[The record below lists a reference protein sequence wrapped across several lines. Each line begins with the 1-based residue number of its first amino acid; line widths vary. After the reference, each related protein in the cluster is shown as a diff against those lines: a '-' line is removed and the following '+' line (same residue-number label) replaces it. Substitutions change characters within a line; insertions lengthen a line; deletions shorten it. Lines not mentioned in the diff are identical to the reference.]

1 MRLKRLKG
9 SWMKMPEKG
18 LLIVVSGP
26 SGTGKG
32 TVLKE
37 LFSQHKGLFFS
48 VSATT
53 RDARPGETEGVHYF
67 FLTKEEFERQIGDN
81 NMLEF
86 AEYCQNYYGTPRSA
100 VEEKRAAGFDVILD
114 VEVKGA
120 MHIKSEMKDAVLIFL
135 MPPSI
140 EELEKRLRSRGTEC
154 EEVITRRLEKARK
167 EIKASPNY
175 DYIVVNDNIKHAASQ
190 IESIITSEKL
200 KPNRIN
206 GGKY

>member
-1 MRLKRLKG
+1 
-9 SWMKMPEKG
+9 MPEKG

-53 RDARPGETEGVHYF
+53 RDARPGEIEGVHYF
-67 FLTKEEFERQIGDN
+67 FLTKEEFERQIVDN

-100 VEEKRAAGFDVILD
+100 IEEKRAAGFDVILD

-120 MHIKSEMKDAVLIFL
+120 MHIKSEMKNAVLIFL

-175 DYIVVNDNIKHAASQ
+175 DYIVVNDNIKQAASQ

-200 KPNRIN
+200 KQNRIN

>member
-1 MRLKRLKG
+1 
-9 SWMKMPEKG
+9 MPEKG

-26 SGTGKG
+26 SGTGKS

-37 LFSQHKGLFFS
+37 LFLQQKGLFFS

-53 RDARPGETEGVHYF
+53 RDPRPSEIEGVHYF
-67 FLTKEEFERQIGDN
+67 FLTREEFERQIVDN

-100 VEEKRAAGFDVILD
+100 IEEKRAAGFDVILD

-120 MHIKSEMKDAVLIFL
+120 MHIKSEMKNAVLIFL

-140 EELEKRLRSRGTEC
+140 EELEKRLRSRGTES

-167 EIKASPNY
+167 EMKASPDY
-175 DYIVVNDNIKHAASQ
+175 DYIVVNDNIKQAASQ

-200 KPNRIN
+200 KPYRIN

>member
-140 EELEKRLRSRGTEC
+140 EELEKRLRSRGTES

-167 EIKASPNY
+167 EMKASPNY

>member
-1 MRLKRLKG
+1 
-9 SWMKMPEKG
+9 MPEKG

-26 SGTGKG
+26 SGTGKS

-37 LFSQHKGLFFS
+37 LFLQQKGLFFS

-53 RDARPGETEGVHYF
+53 RDPRPSEIEGVHYF
-67 FLTKEEFERQIGDN
+67 FLTREEFERQIVDN

-100 VEEKRAAGFDVILD
+100 IEEKRAAGFDAILD

-120 MHIKSEMKDAVLIFL
+120 MHIKSEMKNAVLIFL

-140 EELEKRLRSRGTEC
+140 EELEKRLRSRGTES

-167 EIKASPNY
+167 EMKASPDY
-175 DYIVVNDNIKHAASQ
+175 DYIVVNDNIKQAASQ
-190 IESIITSEKL
+190 IKSIIMSEKL
-200 KPNRIN
+200 KANRIMEEN
-206 GGKY
+206 TDA